1 MPSHHKCSVPE
12 CPMLYPQIFSSSRE
26 ECSLA
31 ELSCQCQLP
40 PIPLVYICNC
50 TINLVRYSHFSIRI
64 RTPTTKEC
72 FYIFRSIPPNTI
84 DWTITSNGQRF
95 IGLAYCRRPRTY
107 GIMRWFCPGKSN
119 HQLSL
124 NNLFKSKNVFR
135 IYICLNANQ
144 IFKLFFFC

>member
-1 MPSHHKCSVPE
+1 MFQLPNSHIWIKFNFIPIMSSQMPSHHKCSVPE

-84 DWTITSNGQRF
+84 DWTITSNGQRL

-107 GIMRWFCPGKSN
+107 GIMRQIWCYSEEN
-119 HQLSL
+119 
-124 NNLFKSKNVFR
+124 R
-135 IYICLNANQ
+135 IT
-144 IFKLFFFC
+144 KE